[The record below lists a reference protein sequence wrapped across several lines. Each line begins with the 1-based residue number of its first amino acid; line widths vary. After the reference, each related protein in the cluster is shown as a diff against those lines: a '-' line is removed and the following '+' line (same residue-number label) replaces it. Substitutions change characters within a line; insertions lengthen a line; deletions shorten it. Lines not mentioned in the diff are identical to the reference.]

1 MTGMSIF
8 LTLILIVLIASAV
21 VFAYFA
27 FFKKKY
33 EILEVVDKVF
43 LEIKIVKSV
52 SDVKENIQSDPLAAE
67 QLFSVIH
74 GILKEGGSDF
84 VFSFEIIV
92 TDEKIRFIVVV
103 PKVLQSHITSQIY
116 AQYPLSQ
123 ITVIEDY
130 LKDISKF
137 SSIKTGSLVLNKNE
151 VLPILTFKDFEVD
164 PLSAITSSLS
174 QVKANEGVAIQLLIK
189 PVPDNWQIKGYEY
202 ISKVKKKESPSGFGS
217 NPMDIF
223 LNVIKIIF
231 EIFANAVLYIL
242 GVSRSSTQTTDK
254 RSQITALSQSEEGMI
269 KSIDMKI
276 TRMGF
281 QSFVRVVSYA
291 NSEFDS
297 TQNYNSCMA
306 TFKQFSRANLN
317 GFVEF
322 NTIDKVGFIDDFLSR
337 KLYTKNAYI
346 LNTEEL
352 ATIYHLPSSSVENPN
367 IDWAPIKISDIP
379 DNLPSKDCVKLARA
393 RYRSK
398 IIEYGLKDGNDRL
411 RHMYMIGKTGS
422 GKSSLF
428 QTMVIQDILKGNGV
442 GVVDPHGELIN
453 AILEYIPDDR
463 IEDVVLIDPADTEYP
478 VGINIMELEPGDNVD
493 RNASEIVNAFKS
505 IFKDSWGPRLEYILR
520 NTVNAMLQ
528 VPGTT
533 ILGVK
538 RLLTD
543 DDYRKFILSALTDV
557 AIKDYFE
564 REFAAFK
571 ANPKLVTESISP
583 IQNKIGPFETIK
595 IVRNILCQRNSTIKL
610 NEMMNQKKIV
620 LINLSKGLVGED
632 VMNLFG
638 SLVISKIQAAI
649 LARASI
655 PMEERSPF
663 YLYIDEFQNFT
674 TDTFMSILSESRK
687 YGLGLY
693 LTHQYVNQLSEEIKF
708 AIRGN
713 VGTTVTFGLGPTDA
727 IAMKEV
733 FAPYFNEMDIQSLPR
748 FHVINNIM
756 VDGSVTK
763 PFIGEIILPWE
774 TFEKTG
780 NAQKCREASRRKYGT
795 ERLKVESLV
804 EQWIVKK
811 FKGLDY
817 QTIAKKS

>member
-1 MTGMSIF
+1 MTGLSIF
-8 LTLILIVLIASAV
+8 FTISIFSLLAIAGF
-21 VFAYFA
+21 FAYNA
-27 FFKKKY
+27 FFKKKFEKY
-33 EILEVVDKVF
+33 QIEDKVF

-52 SDVKENIQSDPLAAE
+52 SDVKDNIQSDPLAAE

-74 GILKEGGSDF
+74 GIMKEGGNDS

-103 PKVLQSHITSQIY
+103 PKILQSHITSQIY

-123 ITVIEDY
+123 ISIIEDY
-130 LKDISKF
+130 LKDIKSF
-137 SSIKTGSLVLNKNE
+137 SSIKTGSLVLGKNE
-151 VLPILTFKDFEVD
+151 VIPILTFKDFEVD

-174 QVKANEGVAIQLLIK
+174 QVKANEGMAIQLLVNPI
-189 PVPDNWQIKGYEY
+189 PDTWQIKGYDY
-202 ISKVKKKESPSGFGS
+202 IAKIKKKETGSKGQSIASMVLFGLIDLLILNPIRYIFGITPSQ
-217 NPMDIF
+217 
-223 LNVIKIIF
+223 V
-231 EIFANAVLYIL
+231 E
-242 GVSRSSTQTTDK
+242 DK
-254 RSQITALSQSEEGMI
+254 KTPQITALSQSEEGLI
-269 KSIDMKI
+269 KSIETKL

-281 QSFVRVVSYA
+281 RSYIRVVSYA
-291 NSEFDS
+291 NETFD
-297 TQNYNSCMA
+297 TEQNYNSCMA

-317 GFVEF
+317 GFVELK
-322 NTIDKVGFIDDFLSR
+322 TINKDEFIDDYLDRRFDSTSS
-337 KLYTKNAYI
+337 YV

-379 DNLPSKDCVKLARA
+379 DNLPTKDCVKLAKA

-428 QTMVIQDILKGNGV
+428 QTMIIQDILKGNGV

-453 AILEYIPDDR
+453 AILEYIPEDR
-463 IEDVVLIDPADTEYP
+463 IEDVVLIDPADIEFP

-520 NTVNAMLQ
+520 NTINAMLQ

-595 IVRNILCQRNSTIKL
+595 IVRNILCQKNSTIKF
-610 NEMMNQKKIV
+610 NELMNQKKIV

-638 SLVISKIQAAI
+638 SLIISKIQAAI
-649 LARASI
+649 LARAAI

-693 LTHQYVNQLSEEIKF
+693 LTHQYVNQLSEEIKY

-727 IAMKEV
+727 LSMKEV

-748 FHVINNIM
+748 FHVINNVMI
-756 VDGSVTK
+756 DGSVTK

-780 NAQKCREASRRKYGT
+780 NAQKCRDASRRKYGT
-795 ERLKVESLV
+795 DRLQVEALV
-804 EQWIVKK
+804 EKWIVKN
-811 FKGLDY
+811 FKGLKYSD
-817 QTIAKKS
+817 IAKKE

>member
-1 MTGMSIF
+1 MTGLSIF
-8 LTLILIVLIASAV
+8 LFILIFALLALAGF
-21 VFAYFA
+21 FAYNA
-27 FFKKKY
+27 FFKKK
-33 EILEVVDKVF
+33 LEKYQIEDKVF

-52 SDVKENIQSDPLAAE
+52 TDVKDNVQSDPLAAE

-74 GILKEGGSDF
+74 GILKQGGSES

-92 TDEKIRFIVVV
+92 SDEKIRFIVVV
-103 PKVLQSHITSQIY
+103 PRILQSHITSQIY

-123 ITVIEDY
+123 ITVVEDY
-130 LKDISKF
+130 LKDVKSY
-137 SSIKTGSLVLNKNE
+137 SSIKTGSLVLGKND
-151 VLPILTFKDFEVD
+151 VIPILTFKDFEVD

-174 QVKANEGVAIQLLIK
+174 QVKANEGMAIQLLVK
-189 PVPDNWQIKGYEY
+189 PIPDTWQIKGYDY
-202 ISKVKKKESPSGFGS
+202 IAKIKKKETGTKGQSIAGMVVVGLIDILIL
-217 NPMDIF
+217 NP
-223 LNVIKIIF
+223 IK
-231 EIFANAVLYIL
+231 YIL
-242 GVSRSSTQTTDK
+242 GIQSTQVEDK
-254 RSQITALSQSEEGMI
+254 KQPQITALSQSEEGLI
-269 KSIDMKI
+269 KSIDMKL

-281 QSFVRVVSYA
+281 KSYIRVISYA
-291 NSEFDS
+291 NETFD
-297 TQNYNSCMA
+297 TEQNYNSCMA

-317 GFVEF
+317 GFVELKTL
-322 NTIDKVGFIDDFLSR
+322 NKDEFIDDYLDRRFDSVSS
-337 KLYTKNAYI
+337 YV

-379 DNLPSKDCVKLARA
+379 DNLPTKDCVKLAKA

-428 QTMVIQDILKGNGV
+428 QTMIIQDILKGNGV

-453 AILEYIPDDR
+453 AILDYIPEDR
-463 IEDVVLIDPADTEYP
+463 IEDVVLIDPADIEFP

-520 NTVNAMLQ
+520 NTINAMLQ

-595 IVRNILCQRNSTIKL
+595 IVRNILCQKNSTIKF
-610 NEMMNQKKIV
+610 NELMNQKKIV

-638 SLVISKIQAAI
+638 SLIISKIQAAI

-693 LTHQYVNQLSEEIKF
+693 LTHQYVNQLSEEIKY

-727 IAMKEV
+727 LSMKEV

-756 VDGSVTK
+756 IDGSVTK

-780 NAQKCREASRRKYGT
+780 NAQKCRDASRRKYGT
-795 ERLKVESLV
+795 ERLKVEALV

-811 FKGLDY
+811 FKGLNY
-817 QTIAKKS
+817 QDIAKKQ

>member
-1 MTGMSIF
+1 MTGLSIF
-8 LTLILIVLIASAV
+8 LLILIFALLALAGF
-21 VFAYFA
+21 FAYIV
-27 FFKKKY
+27 FFKKK
-33 EILEVVDKVF
+33 LEKYQIEDRVF

-52 SDVKENIQSDPLAAE
+52 TDVKDNVQSDPLAAE

-74 GILKEGGSDF
+74 GILKQGGSES

-92 TDEKIRFIVVV
+92 SDEKIRFIVVV
-103 PKVLQSHITSQIY
+103 PKILQSHITSQIY

-123 ITVIEDY
+123 ITVVEDY
-130 LKDISKF
+130 LRDVKSY
-137 SSIKTGSLVLNKNE
+137 SSIKTGSLVLGKID
-151 VLPILTFKDFEVD
+151 VIPILTFKDFEVD

-174 QVKANEGVAIQLLIK
+174 QVKANEGMAIQLLVK
-189 PVPDNWQIKGYEY
+189 PIPDTWQIKGYDY
-202 ISKVKKKESPSGFGS
+202 IAKIKKKETGTKGQSIAGMVVVGLIDILIL
-217 NPMDIF
+217 NP
-223 LNVIKIIF
+223 IK
-231 EIFANAVLYIL
+231 YIL
-242 GVSRSSTQTTDK
+242 GIQSAQVEDK
-254 RSQITALSQSEEGMI
+254 KQPQITALSQSEEGLV
-269 KSIDMKI
+269 KSIDMKL

-281 QSFVRVVSYA
+281 KSYIRVISFA
-291 NSEFDS
+291 NETFD
-297 TQNYNSCMA
+297 TEQNYNSCMA

-317 GFVEF
+317 GFVELKTL
-322 NTIDKVGFIDDFLSR
+322 NKDEFIDDYLDRRFDSSSS
-337 KLYTKNAYI
+337 YV

-379 DNLPSKDCVKLARA
+379 DNLPTKDCVKLAKA

-428 QTMVIQDILKGNGV
+428 QTMIIQDILKGNGV

-453 AILEYIPDDR
+453 AILDYIPEDR
-463 IEDVVLIDPADTEYP
+463 IEDVVLIDPADIEFP

-520 NTVNAMLQ
+520 NTINAMLQ

-595 IVRNILCQRNSTIKL
+595 IVRNILCQKNSTIKF
-610 NEMMNQKKIV
+610 NELMNQKKIV

-638 SLVISKIQAAI
+638 SLIISKIQAAI

-693 LTHQYVNQLSEEIKF
+693 LTHQYVNQLSEEIKY

-727 IAMKEV
+727 LSMKEV

-756 VDGSVTK
+756 IDGSVTK

-780 NAQKCREASRRKYGT
+780 NAQKCRDASRRKYGT
-795 ERLKVESLV
+795 ERLKVEALV

-811 FKGLDY
+811 FKGLNY
-817 QTIAKKS
+817 QDIAKKQ

>member
-1 MTGMSIF
+1 MTGLSIF
-8 LTLILIVLIASAV
+8 LFILIFALLALAGF
-21 VFAYFA
+21 FAYNA
-27 FFKKKY
+27 FFKKK
-33 EILEVVDKVF
+33 LEKYQIEDKVF

-52 SDVKENIQSDPLAAE
+52 TDVKDNVQSDPLAAE

-74 GILKEGGSDF
+74 GILKQGGSES

-92 TDEKIRFIVVV
+92 SDEKIRFIVVV
-103 PKVLQSHITSQIY
+103 PRILQSHITSQIY

-123 ITVIEDY
+123 ITVVEDY
-130 LKDISKF
+130 LKDVKSY
-137 SSIKTGSLVLNKNE
+137 SSIKTGSLVLGKND
-151 VLPILTFKDFEVD
+151 VIPILTFKDFEVD

-174 QVKANEGVAIQLLIK
+174 QVKANEGMAIQLLVK
-189 PVPDNWQIKGYEY
+189 PIPDTWQIKGYDY
-202 ISKVKKKESPSGFGS
+202 IAKIKKKETGQKGQSIAGMVIVGLIDVLIL
-217 NPMDIF
+217 NP
-223 LNVIKIIF
+223 IK
-231 EIFANAVLYIL
+231 YIL
-242 GVSRSSTQTTDK
+242 GIQSTQVEDK
-254 RSQITALSQSEEGMI
+254 KQPQITALSQSEEGLI
-269 KSIDMKI
+269 KSIDMKL

-281 QSFVRVVSYA
+281 KSYIRVISYA
-291 NSEFDS
+291 NETFD
-297 TQNYNSCMA
+297 TEQNYNSCMA

-317 GFVEF
+317 GFVELKTL
-322 NTIDKVGFIDDFLSR
+322 NKDEFIDNYLDRRFDAVSS
-337 KLYTKNAYI
+337 YV

-379 DNLPSKDCVKLARA
+379 DNLPTKECVRLAKA

-428 QTMVIQDILKGNGV
+428 QTMIIQDILKGNGV

-453 AILEYIPDDR
+453 AILDYIPEDR
-463 IEDVVLIDPADTEYP
+463 IEDVVLIDPADIEFP

-520 NTVNAMLQ
+520 NTINAMLQ

-595 IVRNILCQRNSTIKL
+595 IVRNILCQKNSTIKF
-610 NEMMNQKKIV
+610 NELMNQKKIV

-638 SLVISKIQAAI
+638 SLIISKIQAAI

-693 LTHQYVNQLSEEIKF
+693 LTHQYVNQLSEEIKY

-727 IAMKEV
+727 LSMKEV

-756 VDGSVTK
+756 IDGSVTK

-780 NAQKCREASRRKYGT
+780 NAQKCRDASRRKYGT
-795 ERLKVESLV
+795 ERLKVEALV

-811 FKGLDY
+811 FKGLNY
-817 QTIAKKS
+817 QDIAKKQ